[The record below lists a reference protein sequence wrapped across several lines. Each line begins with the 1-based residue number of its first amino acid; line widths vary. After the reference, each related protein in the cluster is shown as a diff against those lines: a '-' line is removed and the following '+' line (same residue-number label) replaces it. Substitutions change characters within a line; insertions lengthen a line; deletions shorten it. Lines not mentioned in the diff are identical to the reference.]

1 MESRVGIS
9 VTLEVVCGKWKGL
22 ILWKLLQDES
32 LRFNA
37 LRRSLDGNISSRILA
52 RELKQL
58 MNDGLVERI
67 DHQTV
72 PPHVEY
78 RLSPYGRS
86 TASFLH
92 AMNQWGIKHQEEM
105 HAVQSYPG
113 RTGDESTS

>member
-67 DHQTV
+67 DPIRPSRLMLNTAY
-72 PPHVEY
+72 PPTAGL
-78 RLSPYGRS
+78 RLPFS
-86 TASFLH
+86 T
-92 AMNQWGIKHQEEM
+92 
-105 HAVQSYPG
+105 P
-113 RTGDESTS
+113 